1 MEKVEITKEFFD
13 SLMKDRERLNFIE
26 CYRVTIIEDKP
37 GENGGFELSHCNGGE
52 DPILCDL
59 VYSESVREGIDR
71 MMEYQKEIEKNRKEI
86 DRLIQEK
93 ANETIKNRCRNDFS

>member
-26 CYRVTIIEDKP
+26 CYRVTIIEDKL

-71 MMEYQKEIEKNRKEI
+71 MMEYQKCIEQKEV
-86 DRLIQEK
+86 
-93 ANETIKNRCRNDFS
+93 

>member
-37 GENGGFELSHCNGGE
+37 GKMADSNYHIVTE
-52 DPILCDL
+52 
-59 VYSESVREGIDR
+59 
-71 MMEYQKEIEKNRKEI
+71 EKSN
-86 DRLIQEK
+86 
-93 ANETIKNRCRNDFS
+93 SM

>member
-37 GENGGFELSHCNGGE
+37 GGKWRIRIITL
-52 DPILCDL
+52 
-59 VYSESVREGIDR
+59 
-71 MMEYQKEIEKNRKEI
+71 
-86 DRLIQEK
+86 
-93 ANETIKNRCRNDFS
+93 